1 MNVISI
7 NSGLQ
12 NKTVLSMS
20 FDALNNLWLGL
31 DNGIDCLHLSSP
43 VSSLYGNK
51 PVIGSGYSS
60 IVYQGKLYL
69 ASNQGPLYN
78 TTIHRTEQRDTDD
91 FCSRNRWTDVVF
103 PKL

>member
-31 DNGIDCLHLSSP
+31 DNGIDCVHLSSP

-69 ASNQGPLYN
+69 ASNQGLY
-78 TTIHRTEQRDTDD
+78 TTLPSTELNKEIPRLL
-91 FCSRNRWTDVVF
+91 F
-103 PKL
+103 PEPVDRCGLS

>member
-31 DNGIDCLHLSSP
+31 DNGIDCVHLSSP

-60 IVYQGKLYL
+60 IVYQVSCIWLPIRAFIQHYH
-69 ASNQGPLYN
+69 PLN
-78 TTIHRTEQRDTDD
+78 
-91 FCSRNRWTDVVF
+91 
-103 PKL
+103 